1 MTDRLQTLKAHLRA
15 NPRSIGQSGLDG
27 KELLQTVELLEEV
40 AADLREYF
48 SSEADPC
55 QCPPCQK
62 RAELS
67 RKMEAFF
74 AAFSGKKS
82 ST

>member
-1 MTDRLQTLKAHLRA
+1 VTDRLQALKAHLKA
-15 NPRSIGQSGLDG
+15 NPRSIGQSGIDG
-27 KELLQTVELLEEV
+27 KELLQTIELLEEV
-40 AADLREYF
+40 SADLREYF
-48 SSEADPC
+48 SSEAGPC
-55 QCPPCQK
+55 PCLPCQK

-67 RKMEAFF
+67 QKMDAFF